1 MKYVT
6 LFVGDY
12 TAYSK
17 SFILLYS
24 PCITSHPYD
33 NGIGQDT
40 GFFVDNSVKIQP
52 CSSEKKLKRI
62 PCGKHLYTYFA
73 QSYVFNHQSLSISR
87 SGKKV
92 FKRPSS

>member
-52 CSSEKKLKRI
+52 CSSEKKFEITNLRGNNTSIPSRI
-62 PCGKHLYTYFA
+62 L
-73 QSYVFNHQSLSISR
+73 VISL
-87 SGKKV
+87 
-92 FKRPSS
+92 